1 MRRRLPFAWGEIV
14 LFWLLWYEEKVWF
27 VVAPLKRRRLLVEWG
42 DVAPL
47 KRRRLPV
54 EWGESVLFGL
64 L

>member
-1 MRRRLPFAWGEIV
+1 M
-14 LFWLLWYEEKVWF
+14 
-27 VVAPLKRRRLLVEWG
+27 VVAPLKRRRLPVEWG

-47 KRRRLPV
+47 KRRRLPI